1 MSDIDTLLAEYRQL
15 AKANT
20 KAKAK
25 AAEAAA
31 RRSAIL
37 QELTRHLNYVDIG
50 RLVDLS
56 AERVRQ
62 LATRQ

>member
-1 MSDIDTLLAEYRQL
+1 MSDIDRLLAEYRQL
-15 AKANT
+15 AKAQHRRKRKT
-20 KAKAK
+20 
-25 AAEAAA
+25 AEAAA
-31 RRSAIL
+31 RRAAIL
-37 QELTRHLNYVDIG
+37 QELTAHLNYVDIG